1 MEKINRESRALFS
14 SESRVSM
21 RGQVYTFL
29 GVSCGIW
36 FWVSKRERERSNRV
50 EEGERAAQYGRERES
65 TKRESVQCVSSVCAE
80 GCLSRSDSDIIAT
93 VLNITE
99 FDFQKFK
106 SDS

>member
-21 RGQVYTFL
+21 RGHVYPFP
-29 GVSCGIW
+29 GVSCGTC
-36 FWVSKRERERSNRV
+36 FWVSKRERERSYRV

-65 TKRESVQCVSSVCAE
+65 TKRESVQCVSQSAE
-80 GCLSRSDSDIIAT
+80 KGVT